1 MRPTHSRHFAE
12 ALQNLQQPEAM
23 DLIVQAVIADN
34 ARKAI
39 GDDLALEDGTDS
51 GQLPAYLRA
60 MNVIETAL
68 D

>member
-1 MRPTHSRHFAE
+1 MQRLVAELLGAEFPPAGRLGTADQRLRRLAEDARGFA
-12 ALQNLQQPEAM
+12 
-23 DLIVQAVIADN
+23 
-34 ARKAI
+34 
-39 GDDLALEDGTDS
+39 GLALEDGADS